1 MTPEQ
6 VVKLQALSEKL
17 FEVVVV
23 EVDPASWSGD
33 GKRPRDMTKDERG
46 DAVWCRRQAAASLAL
61 LTQVQRLTHSLE
73 TGMPIEP
80 STDIEDLDQAIALAE
95 KDAGKLIKES
105 NKHIARIRL
114 IK

>member
-6 VVKLQALSEKL
+6 LVKLQVLSEKL
-17 FEVVVV
+17 FDVVVV

-61 LTQVQRLTHSLE
+61 LTQVQRLTHSLD
-73 TGMPIEP
+73 TGIPVEP
-80 STDIEDLDQAIALAE
+80 TPDDCDLDQEVSAAMREAS
-95 KDAGKLIKES
+95 KLMD
-105 NKHIARIRL
+105 RIHRV
-114 IK
+114 KP